1 MVDIGGTVG
10 PLVGTREWRHAHS
23 RIKRKC
29 VPRFTLIERL
39 VQIDELRRDKSPVIQ
54 CLLHFVGDSR
64 CVMRSA

>member
-1 MVDIGGTVG
+1 M
-10 PLVGTREWRHAHS
+10 
-23 RIKRKC
+23 
-29 VPRFTLIERL
+29 PRFALIERL